1 VRATRRTQP
10 YRELVKG
17 RGSMGPAGATRHA
30 MQRGRTAGGLNPMD
44 ARRRLARGGRL
55 ARKLRGLR

>member
-1 VRATRRTQP
+1 MRPTRRTQP

-17 RGSMGPAGATRHA
+17 RGSTGPAGQARQA
-30 MQRGRTAGGLNPMD
+30 MQRGRTAAGVNPMD
-44 ARRRLARGGRL
+44 ARRRIARGGRL